1 MSGGRGNYYF
11 YFLYSAGMG
20 IIHAIFNPIPLFVP
34 NKAGI
39 ILNTREGF
47 EPWLLYVHKIL
58 WDPWVK
64 GIIGSKNWGKII
76 LNIHTEY

>member
-11 YFLYSAGMG
+11 YLLYSAGLDT
-20 IIHAIFNPIPLFVP
+20 INSIFNPIPLFVA

-39 ILNTREGF
+39 MLNTREGF
-47 EPWLLYVHKIL
+47 EPWLIYFYKIL

-64 GIIGSKNWGKII
+64 GSIGSKNWGKII
-76 LNIHTEY
+76 LTIHIEC